1 MDGNTQ
7 EQEIDA
13 MFTKFTDAFS
23 YIRQTFVNANQFAE
37 QVKALQTQVTQL
49 SQDFENLKQHNA
61 ALDSAVNSLTSERD
75 TARSEASQWKSE
87 AELKEK
93 ARDEA
98 EKNAGEWYQAH
109 TQVSN
114 ELASVKGILSERETE
129 LQHALDESA
138 KLKEQLERVQA
149 QINQIYQG
157 FAPKPVVE
165 AVQEHSEAQ
174 PRDPLTQRWQGW
186 SQTG

>member
-1 MDGNTQ
+1 MDGNMQ

-13 MFTKFTDAFS
+13 MFTKFTDAFA

-37 QVKALQTQVTQL
+37 QVKSLQAQVTQL

-75 TARSEASQWKSE
+75 TARSEASQWRSE

-114 ELASVKGILSERETE
+114 ELASVKGQLSERETE
-129 LQHALDESA
+129 LQRAIDEGKALKD
-138 KLKEQLERVQA
+138 QLERVQA

-165 AVQEHSEAQ
+165 
-174 PRDPLTQRWQGW
+174 
-186 SQTG
+186 